1 MPRSTVKM
9 ELCSIQEVAAR
20 NIRPPACLGR
30 VIEGACAMGDDLTH
44 RDLGPDQADAGQPH
58 PLPCQSQQEHRDRKE
73 AADRPLNE

>member
-1 MPRSTVKM
+1 M
-9 ELCSIQEVAAR
+9 
-20 NIRPPACLGR
+20 
-30 VIEGACAMGDDLTH
+30 IEGACAMGDDLTH